1 VTRKLPPLTS
11 ADRMLAAEAC
21 DLKAVRLEEDAC
33 REEWMSGATDERRRA
48 KMRTYRALAQK
59 LRGKP

>member
-1 VTRKLPPLTS
+1 MSRKLPPLTS

-21 DLKAVRLEEDAC
+21 DLKAEAFEKAAC
-33 REEWMSGATDERRRA
+33 REEWISGATDETRRA